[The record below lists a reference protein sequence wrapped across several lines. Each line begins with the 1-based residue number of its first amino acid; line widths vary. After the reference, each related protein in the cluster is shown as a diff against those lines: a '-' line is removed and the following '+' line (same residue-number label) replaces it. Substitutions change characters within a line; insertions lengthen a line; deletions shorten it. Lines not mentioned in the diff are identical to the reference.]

1 MPNKWRLFA
10 SLLLFLSCTSCV
22 SNVAYRTDCPVVA
35 RGFSLGTASSNF
47 DLAYLEFDDM
57 GEFWTI
63 GDLRDFGGNVS
74 VSGLAQVLALISERK
89 TTSDVVVITFIHGWH
104 NNASEYDERPGSGKS
119 LAGFESIMQ
128 ELSADDPQHVY
139 IGVFVAWRG
148 EVIRRDPILTNRNRR
163 DAAVRIGGP
172 SLSEAVFRMMFAT
185 KEATGLATVSDSK
198 TDQPEL
204 GRSRFIIIGHSF
216 GGRI

>member
-22 SNVAYRTDCPVVA
+22 RNVAYRTDCPVVA

-63 GDLRDFGGNVS
+63 GDLRNFGGNVS

-119 LAGFESIMQ
+119 LQGSKHYAGPRQTIPHMYISGY
-128 ELSADDPQHVY
+128 LS
-139 IGVFVAWRG
+139 RG
-148 EVIRRDPILTNRNRR
+148 EAKLSGGIL
-163 DAAVRIGGP
+163 
-172 SLSEAVFRMMFAT
+172 S
-185 KEATGLATVSDSK
+185 
-198 TDQPEL
+198 
-204 GRSRFIIIGHSF
+204 
-216 GGRI
+216 

>member
-22 SNVAYRTDCPVVA
+22 RNVAYRTDCPVVA

-63 GDLRDFGGNVS
+63 GDLRNFGGNVS

-148 EVIRRDPILTNRNRR
+148 EVIRRILILSC
-163 DAAVRIGGP
+163 IGTAET
-172 SLSEAVFRMMFAT
+172 LRSE
-185 KEATGLATVSDSK
+185 
-198 TDQPEL
+198 
-204 GRSRFIIIGHSF
+204 
-216 GGRI
+216 